1 VEHDILKEFLE
12 ADAADAWEVMN
23 MLLAEWNWDDARAV
37 WRTEGRTERDAE
49 LLAMIEA
56 GGNAPEQ
63 GRSRLRSGRLGE
75 LTTFQRL
82 RTRNLFREAAGY
94 FMFMRGRFPIHVA
107 W

>member
-1 VEHDILKEFLE
+1 MEHDILKEFLE

-56 GGNAPEQ
+56 
-63 GRSRLRSGRLGE
+63 RTTLRSKMRS
-75 LTTFQRL
+75 TAS
-82 RTRNLFREAAGY
+82 FR
-94 FMFMRGRFPIHVA
+94 
-107 W
+107 